1 MKYYNLNKKIY
12 LNKNESREIKIKKQK
27 KFEI

>member
-12 LNKNESREIKIKKQK
+12 LNKNESRDIKIKKQK

>member
-1 MKYYNLNKKIY
+1 MKYYDLNKNLY
-12 LNKNESREIKIKKQK
+12 SNKNESREIKIKKQK